1 MTSGAWPHN
10 YVLII
15 IIWNDA
21 ALGFTELV
29 SICFHYNYPQSIASL
44 LKITNSEFLIK
55 PTLCPM
61 PIPLDSA
68 AVTAFL
74 ASSPP
79 PPFADSSGTQK
90 TGRKQTSQGAA
101 ESSAQR
107 QPGRACLLLHGAML
121 LASVSPPAGLKSS
134 WALNT
139 PGSTLNCPTPCVQWA
154 CPGHLPHSQPP
165 AEQMLESDE
174 M

>member
-1 MTSGAWPHN
+1 MASHSSFHCPTSGTARGNTWKHTYDRCASYTWTSGAWPHN

-55 PTLCPM
+55 LTLCPI
-61 PIPLDSA
+61 PTPLDSA

-79 PPFADSSGTQK
+79 PPCPDSSATQK
-90 TGRKQTSQGAA
+90 TGRQQTSQGAA
-101 ESSAQR
+101 ESSGQR
-107 QPGRACLLLHGAML
+107 QPGRACLWLRGAML
-121 LASVSPPAGLKSS
+121 LASQSPLRQG
-134 WALNT
+134 
-139 PGSTLNCPTPCVQWA
+139 
-154 CPGHLPHSQPP
+154 
-165 AEQMLESDE
+165 
-174 M
+174 